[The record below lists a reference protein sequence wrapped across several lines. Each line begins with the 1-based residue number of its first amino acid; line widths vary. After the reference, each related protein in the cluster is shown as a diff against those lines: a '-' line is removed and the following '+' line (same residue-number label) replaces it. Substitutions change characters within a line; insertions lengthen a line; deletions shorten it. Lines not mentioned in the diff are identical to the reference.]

1 MSDAHV
7 QPFATVYVVDDDA
20 LVRDA
25 TRSLLRS
32 VGLAVVGFGSPQ
44 ELLARALDTPP
55 ACIVSDM
62 RMPDMNGIELH
73 DALRAAGNG
82 SPFILLTGYA
92 DVRLAVRAMKA
103 GVTDFIEKPF
113 DDQEL
118 IDTVQRA
125 IRAAPQGGL
134 ALPPRQEVAQRL
146 VRLTARER
154 EVLALV
160 VQGEPNK
167 LIGRHLGLSTR
178 TIEAHRARV
187 MHKMEAGSLAQ
198 LVRMV
203 TEHRLAPLPAEH
215 DLRKYH
221 NGIAG
226 STHEP

>member
-1 MSDAHV
+1 MSDSHV

-25 TRSLLRS
+25 IRSLLRS

-44 ELLARALDTPP
+44 ELLARALNAPP
-55 ACIVSDM
+55 ACVVSDM

-92 DVRLAVRAMKA
+92 DVRLAVRALKA

-125 IRAAPQGGL
+125 VRTDPQGGL
-134 ALPPRQEVAQRL
+134 TIPPRQEVAQRL

-167 LIGRHLGLSTR
+167 LIARHLGLSTR
-178 TIEAHRARV
+178 TVEAHRARV
-187 MHKMEAGSLAQ
+187 MRKMQADSLAQ

-203 TEHRLAPLPAEH
+203 TEHRLAPLPAER
-215 DLRKYH
+215 DPRKTH
-221 NGIAG
+221 IAIAG
-226 STHEP
+226 STHE